1 MDCHETREVLE
12 EYRRRELEPDRARA
26 VEAHLEGCPACR
38 AILAREEAVARL
50 VHTLPR
56 PPAPAALVRQV
67 RALGARARGIAGWL
81 GRPWVAAT
89 VAALV
94 VAAVLAPWL
103 GRRERPADIVETL
116 IQSGVAEHR
125 RILLELEV
133 QPAGVDDP
141 DALFA
146 RVRSVV
152 EVELPK
158 ILAGTGELRLLTAKP
173 TLLASRKTAA
183 AALRYPT
190 SPVTTYF
197 ILPGKDLPMP
207 TEGARPDRAVP
218 AAHARGQ
225 RVQRRVLEAE
235 GHGLPHGVGPRP
247 GGVPEAL
254 PQDAQ
259 GAVRQG
265 GWERRAG

>member
-1 MDCHETREVLE
+1 MDCHQARDAFE
-12 EYRRRELEPDRARA
+12 EHRRGALDPDRARA
-26 VEAHLEGCPACR
+26 VEAHLAGCPACR
-38 AILAREEAVARL
+38 AIRAEDEALVAMVRA
-50 VHTLPR
+50 LPR
-56 PPAPAALVRQV
+56 PPAPSGLAREV
-67 RALGARARGIAGWL
+67 RALGVPPRGIAGWL
-81 GRPWVAAT
+81 GRPWVAAAL
-89 VAALV
+89 AALV

-103 GRRERPADIVETL
+103 GPRERPADIVETL

-133 QPAGVDDP
+133 LPAAVDDP

-146 RVRSVV
+146 RVRSVA

-197 ILPGKDLPMP
+197 ILPGKDLPML
-207 TEGARPDRAVP
+207 EKG
-218 AAHARGQ
+218 
-225 RVQRRVLEAE
+225 RVQIEQYRPHMREVNGFNVVYWKQKDMAYLMVSGLDRE
-235 GHGLPHGVGPRP
+235 GCQKLYLKMRK
-247 GGVPEAL
+247 AL
-254 PQDAQ
+254 
-259 GAVRQG
+259 
-265 GWERRAG
+265 